1 MARKKRP
8 LPQDLQLPCIGVDT
22 HAHLDLEP
30 LASEIEACLTR
41 ARQSGLAAIG
51 NVFLG
56 STAYTRNKD
65 LFAEVP
71 WVFFILGT
79 HPHEAAAVDVDEL
92 ERITQALDS
101 DPRIKAFGEIGLDF
115 YWDRS
120 PRDRQREAFQ
130 AQLELARSKEIP
142 VVIHS
147 RDAEAETLNI
157 LLDMGFQDRPLLWHC
172 FGGGEDAA
180 VRILKQGWTL
190 SIPGTVTY
198 KNNPDLQ
205 AAVRTIPLERMVL
218 ETDCPFLAPEPY
230 RGKRNEPA
238 FTAFTAQTI
247 AKLRQEPVL
256 RIWEETARTARDFFS
271 IDQAGR
277 SVQPAAGLV

>member
-30 LASEIEACLTR
+30 LASSVGTCLEN

-56 STAYTRNKD
+56 SAAYARNKG
-65 LFAEVP
+65 LFAEAP
-71 WVFFILGT
+71 WIFFILGN
-79 HPHEAAAVDVDEL
+79 HPHEAASVDQDEL
-92 ERITQALDS
+92 DRITQALDS
-101 DPRIKAFGEIGLDF
+101 DPKIKAFGEIGLDF
-115 YWDRS
+115 YRDRS

-130 AQLELARSKEIP
+130 TQLELARSKEIP

-147 RDAEAETLNI
+147 REAEADTLHI

-172 FGGGEDAA
+172 FGGGPDAA
-180 VRILKQGWTL
+180 FRILEQGWTL

-198 KNNPDLQ
+198 RNNPDLQ
-205 AAVRTIPLERMVL
+205 AAVKTIPLERMVL

-256 RIWEETARTARDFFS
+256 RIWEETARTARDFFNLR
-271 IDQAGR
+271 QG
-277 SVQPAAGLV
+277 

>member
-1 MARKKRP
+1 MSKKNRP
-8 LPQDLQLPCIGVDT
+8 QPQDLHLPCIGVDT
-22 HAHLDLEP
+22 HAHLDLEA
-30 LASEIEACLTR
+30 LASDLETCLEG
-41 ARQSGLAAIG
+41 ARKAGLAAIG

-56 STAYTRNKD
+56 AAAYARNKA
-65 LFAEVP
+65 LFTNTSR
-71 WVFFILGT
+71 VFFILGN
-79 HPHEAAAVDVDEL
+79 HPHDAASVDQEEL
-92 ERITQALDS
+92 SRIARALDI
-101 DPRIKAFGEIGLDF
+101 DPGIKALGEIGLDF

-130 AQLELARSKEIP
+130 AQLELARSKDIP

-147 RDAEAETLNI
+147 RDAEAETLRI

-172 FGGGEDAA
+172 FGEGPEAA
-180 VRILKQGWTL
+180 ARILGQGWIL

-198 KNNPDLQ
+198 KKNHDLQ

-238 FTAFTAQTI
+238 FTAFTAQAI
-247 AKLRQEPVL
+247 AELRQEPVL
-256 RIWEETARTARDFFS
+256 RIWEETARTARGFFRL
-271 IDQAGR
+271 QG
-277 SVQPAAGLV
+277 